1 MRSYSGVD
9 GVENGAEVFGCHLVI
24 VFYESEQ
31 GKTEEDVGEDPE
43 VVGNELNLLSL

>member
-43 VVGNELNLLSL
+43 VVRNGLSLLSL